1 MMGRRA
7 PRPAADAFRAVRES
21 VAPLTPLGIAQAR
34 WTELVGEQI
43 ASAALPVA
51 ERRGELVVRC
61 ESSVWAQELDLMAP
75 AILARLHEVL
85 GPGALRGMRFEVG
98 PPPS

>member
-7 PRPAADAFRAVRES
+7 PRPAASALRAVRQS

-34 WTELVGEQI
+34 WGEIVGEQI
-43 ASAALPVA
+43 AAAAQPIA

-61 ESSVWAQELDLMAP
+61 ESSVWAQELALMAP
-75 AILARLHEVL
+75 MILARLAEVL
-85 GPGALRGMRFEVG
+85 GPDALRGMRFEVG
-98 PPPS
+98 SAP